1 MSDWWLHPVN
11 SGFWTGSW
19 IGSTPRVAARSFTRN
34 SLPCWICW
42 ETTSTCAA
50 VGGFNS
56 KPVLL
61 MMLSIG
67 RVDSEDVKREIER
80 ERVVEGGSLGEREM
94 WNKGKYAPSL
104 CACVTSV

>member
-1 MSDWWLHPVN
+1 
-11 SGFWTGSW
+11 
-19 IGSTPRVAARSFTRN
+19 
-34 SLPCWICW
+34 
-42 ETTSTCAA
+42 
-50 VGGFNS
+50 
-56 KPVLL
+56 